1 MIQFA
6 LVSEEISLPLA
17 LTMGEPAGISGEISL
32 KAWLQRDVLETT
44 FFLIDDPNRLAK
56 LSHSLGLDVP
66 IKTIDIPSQAT
77 NVFHLGLPVL
87 PLDNSVR
94 SNLGIPSVDTAGTVI
109 ESIEKAV
116 RLTQSGDAA
125 GVVTNPIQKE
135 VLYDAG
141 FAHPGHTEYLAELA
155 GLKFSPIMMLA
166 GEHLR
171 VIPVTIHISLRQ
183 ALEQLK
189 TSEIIHAT
197 QVTYQ
202 ALKNEFGISQPR
214 IAVAALNPHA
224 GEGGTMGNEEKTIIQ
239 PAITSLLNQGI
250 EVLGPLPPDTL
261 FSPQQRQT
269 YDAAICM
276 YHDQALI
283 PIKALE
289 FDQAVNVTLGLPFV
303 RTSPDHGTALDIAN
317 LGKANPSSLI
327 SSINLA
333 AKMAAQRKNC

>member
-1 MIQFA
+1 MIQSA
-6 LVSEEISLPLA
+6 PVSGEISLPLA

-56 LSHSLGLDVP
+56 LSHSLG
-66 IKTIDIPSQAT
+66 
-77 NVFHLGLPVL
+77 
-87 PLDNSVR
+87 LDNSVR

-155 GLKFSPIMMLA
+155 GLKFPPIMMLA

-189 TSEIIHAT
+189 TSGIIRAT

-202 ALKNEFGISQPR
+202 ALKRIWYLTAPHRSCGTKPTRWRGRHNGERRENDYSTCNHFIVKPR
-214 IAVAALNPHA
+214 H
-224 GEGGTMGNEEKTIIQ
+224 
-239 PAITSLLNQGI
+239 
-250 EVLGPLPPDTL
+250 
-261 FSPQQRQT
+261 
-269 YDAAICM
+269 
-276 YHDQALI
+276 
-283 PIKALE
+283 
-289 FDQAVNVTLGLPFV
+289 
-303 RTSPDHGTALDIAN
+303 
-317 LGKANPSSLI
+317 
-327 SSINLA
+327 
-333 AKMAAQRKNC
+333 